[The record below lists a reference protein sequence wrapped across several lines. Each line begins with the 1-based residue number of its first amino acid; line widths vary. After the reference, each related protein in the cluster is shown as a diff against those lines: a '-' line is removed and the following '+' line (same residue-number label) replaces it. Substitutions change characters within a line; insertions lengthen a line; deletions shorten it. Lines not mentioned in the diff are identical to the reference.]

1 MKFAFTLI
9 TNGPLKLDI
18 QPENITFDDVLFDE
32 FNKHIPIKKDVFFC
46 RCGRSGNQPFCD
58 GTHEKVSFDSQKEI
72 NKDNLQEY
80 QGKEINITFNPE
92 RTQIN
97 PKQIIVL
104 IQQDKRISLIP
115 PSRLQIDSRGLSG
128 RSLILVIRSILKKLQ
143 SS

>member
-1 MKFAFTLI
+1 LEVEFQDRFGAIPEPVHVLLDTAE
-9 TNGPLKLDI
+9 LKHHCQEI
-18 QPENITFDDVLFDE
+18 GIERISAG
-32 FNKHIPIKKDVFFC
+32 KD
-46 RCGRSGNQPFCD
+46 
-58 GTHEKVSFDSQKEI
+58 K
-72 NKDNLQEY
+72 
-80 QGKEINITFNPE
+80 INITFNPE